1 MKRTQDAQAK
11 MLWLFVFLTRC
22 MHIGIARP
30 TQVEEAMFETH
41 LARRASNT
49 KRLRNA
55 RAKTCLRCCFRAFVA
70 RGSSEN
76 RRKSNRKS
84 TKIQPKSIPSRRKI
98 DFGPFWAVKA
108 VSRPSQKALGT
119 GPGRQKKAPGPIL
132 GRPGRAKS
140 TREPAKSL
148 PGPLLG
154 RSRTTP
160 GRSPSA
166 LGAPSA
172 VEHARGTILRCF
184 CRVAQKL
191 EA

>member
-11 MLWLFVFLTRC
+11 MLWLFVSSTRC

-30 TQVEEAMFETH
+30 TQVEEAMFEIH
-41 LARRASNT
+41 LERRASNT

-98 DFGPFWAVKA
+98 DFGPFWALKA
-108 VSRPSQKALGT
+108 VSGPCPDALGT
-119 GPGRQKKAPGPIL
+119 VCRRPNATPKPIL

-140 TREPAKSL
+140 GQEPSKSL
-148 PGPLLG
+148 PGPL
-154 RSRTTP
+154 RRRPRTTP
-160 GRSPSA
+160 EQCLSA
-166 LGAPSA
+166 FGAASDVA
-172 VEHARGTILRCF
+172 HGRGTIFHRF
-184 CRVAQKL
+184 CVVARQR
-191 EA
+191 